1 MRGQSKLKIGV
12 IGASGFVGGYA
23 RKSLRGNDIETIGT
37 WYKHPEVGLVQLD
50 VSDKVACEMFLRKG
64 KFDAVIV
71 TAAQANVDW
80 CENHAEESYYFN
92 TLPMANLAS
101 IMNSSIEFASIHLIF
116 VSTDYVFDG
125 ENGPYTEK
133 DIPNPLNVY
142 GAHKLEAEKHVLSV
156 GGTVV
161 RTTWVYGYEKNPK
174 NFVARLVQQL
184 REGNTVKVPVDQ
196 ISSPTYVEDLA
207 KGLVDIALS
216 GLRGLYHVSEV
227 MSRYDFAQQI
237 VQQFR
242 LEPVLI
248 KPVYTADL
256 GQVARRPLKSGLISI
271 KNEKNFDYKPRSV
284 KRGLEETYRKICDE

>member
-1 MRGQSKLKIGV
+1 MKIGV
-12 IGASGFVGGYA
+12 IGASGFVGGYVME
-23 RKSLRGNDIETIGT
+23 RLRGNDIETIGT

-50 VSDKVACEMFLRKG
+50 VSDKVACERFLRKG
-64 KFDAVIV
+64 MFDAVIV
-71 TAAQANVDW
+71 AAAQANVDW
-80 CENHAEESYYFN
+80 CESHAEESYYFN

-101 IMNSSIEFASIHLIF
+101 IMNSSTEFASIHLIF

-161 RTTWVYGYEKNPK
+161 RTTWVYGYEKIPK

-196 ISSPTYVEDLA
+196 MSSPTYVEDLA
-207 KGLVDIALS
+207 KGLVDIVLG
-216 GLRGLYHVSEV
+216 GLRGLYHVSGLEF

-242 LEPVLI
+242 LETVLI

-256 GQVARRPLKSGLISI
+256 GQAARRPLESGLIS
-271 KNEKNFDYKPRSV
+271 KKSEPNFDNNPRSV
-284 KRGLEETYRKICDE
+284 KRGLEETYRKICNE